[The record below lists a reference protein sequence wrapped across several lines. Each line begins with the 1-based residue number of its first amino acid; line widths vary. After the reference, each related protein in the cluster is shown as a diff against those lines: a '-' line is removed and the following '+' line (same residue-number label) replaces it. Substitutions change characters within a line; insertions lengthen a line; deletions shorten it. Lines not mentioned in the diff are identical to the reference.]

1 MTALIIVFAVFTL
14 MAFAEI
20 FEDIKEKIS
29 QHKAKKEFLKNP
41 SYYTYDEEEIY

>member
-29 QHKAKKEFLKNP
+29 QRQAKKELLKNP